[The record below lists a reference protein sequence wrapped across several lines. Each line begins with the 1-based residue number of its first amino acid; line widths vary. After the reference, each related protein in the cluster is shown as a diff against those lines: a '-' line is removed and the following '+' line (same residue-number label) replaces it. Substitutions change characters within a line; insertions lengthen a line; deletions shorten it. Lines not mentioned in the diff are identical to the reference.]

1 MREGREERG
10 REGDMK
16 GEERDI
22 ERERGERGL
31 IHRKLLKKKL
41 IVPIKYCRYYLT
53 FTIC

>member
-31 IHRKLLKKKL
+31 IHRKLLKKNL
-41 IVPIKYCRYYLT
+41 L
-53 FTIC
+53 FL